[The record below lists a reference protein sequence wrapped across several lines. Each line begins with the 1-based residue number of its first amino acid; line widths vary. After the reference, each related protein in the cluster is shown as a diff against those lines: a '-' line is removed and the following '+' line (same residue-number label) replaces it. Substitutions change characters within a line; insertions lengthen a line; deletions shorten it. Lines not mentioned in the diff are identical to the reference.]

1 MEILCI
7 KNKITKLQ
15 EANDSYDKKKKL
27 NDEKKITKQEL
38 DKVVLDRVLEM
49 QEKINSKMK
58 VLNDA
63 IYDGRRSS
71 PILKV
76 KDSSHYEFFTPNDLG
91 TGSKYKGIIVFDLSM
106 LELTKLPI
114 IIHDSIMLKHIE
126 DNAIEKILELYTH
139 TNKQVF
145 IALDKKGSYSHK
157 TQTIMQNSVVLQ
169 LGSDSSALF
178 GKTWNGS
185 EVE

>member
-1 MEILCI
+1 
-7 KNKITKLQ
+7 
-15 EANDSYDKKKKL
+15 
-27 NDEKKITKQEL
+27 
-38 DKVVLDRVLEM
+38 
-49 QEKINSKMK
+49 
-58 VLNDA
+58 
-63 IYDGRRSS
+63 
-71 PILKV
+71 
-76 KDSSHYEFFTPNDLG
+76 
-91 TGSKYKGIIVFDLSM
+91 
-106 LELTKLPI
+106 
-114 IIHDSIMLKHIE
+114 MLKHIE

-178 GKTWNGS
+178 GKTWNSS